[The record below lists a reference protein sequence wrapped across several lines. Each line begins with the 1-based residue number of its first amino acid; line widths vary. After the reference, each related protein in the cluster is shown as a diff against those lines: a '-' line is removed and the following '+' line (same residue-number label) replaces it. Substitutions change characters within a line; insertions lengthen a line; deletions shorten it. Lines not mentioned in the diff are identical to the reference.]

1 MYQNE
6 KDAIISLMVLDK
18 LKKDKKIKHKKVM
31 GCMLNINVLN
41 KTNKKN
47 IKKVLKNT

>member
-6 KDAIISLMVLDK
+6 KNAIISLMVLDR
-18 LKKDKKIKHKKVM
+18 LKKEGKIKHKKVM
-31 GCMLNINVLN
+31 GCMLDINVFN

-47 IKKVLKNT
+47 IKKVTKNT

>member
-1 MYQNE
+1 MYKDE
-6 KDAIISLMVLDK
+6 KDAIISLMVLNK

-41 KTNKKN
+41 KTNKK
-47 IKKVLKNT
+47 ILKKF